1 MSQWQELEHK
11 YFMKTVERLPV
22 TIVRGQGARVWDEN
36 GREYLHLSVVYL
48 IRQKKVKTAS
58 ADSIDYHYAGYAHT
72 IEQNIHVFRTVEGN
86 YAKVRIDLFGYFG
99 GEDYNIEWV
108 YQTDGSTNLDHLVGV
123 EESTWGA
130 IKQVFESD

>member
-1 MSQWQELEHK
+1 MATWDISVGGYGDIGDFQIFSFDTYDL
-11 YFMKTVERLPV
+11 FP
-22 TIVRGQGARVWDEN
+22 INGA
-36 GREYLHLSVVYL
+36 GYYTLSSL
-48 IRQKKVKTAS
+48 AFHEVKTAS